1 MSIVKGLKDLN
12 KALDKPSYSGGDENK
27 GRWLKVEDGESVKIR
42 FLQELDP
49 DSPTYNDKLGCG
61 FIALE
66 HTNPKDYRRKAL
78 DTMESEG
85 RDWANEQHRKDPKAG
100 WKARTRLYINV
111 LVDDG
116 KEEPY
121 VAVLNTHV
129 NKDNVRNGF
138 FELDWNDH
146 FVLKLKQEGYG
157 YDGDKDEEIVD
168 RWFRELCAN
177 VVVDENLP
185 EVNTG
190 VIDIQ
195 SVKRNNR

>member
-1 MSIVKGLKDLN
+1 MN
-12 KALDKPSYSGGDENK
+12 KWIEKLFGID
-27 GRWLKVEDGESVKIR
+27 KIR
-42 FLQELDP
+42 AQTEASLKAAAEATKIAQDATAAAERATIAEEQ
-49 DSPTYNDKLGCG
+49 SKLT
-61 FIALE
+61 AKE
-66 HTNPKDYRRKAL
+66 RA
-78 DTMESEG
+78 
-85 RDWANEQHRKDPKAG
+85 
-100 WKARTRLYINV
+100 TR
-111 LVDDG
+111 

-177 VVVDENLP
+177 VVVDEGLP